1 MDTAAAATGR
11 EVAQERVL
19 RNHGT
24 LSDVDVATR
33 RAQEAA
39 NRRYD
44 AASWLRRTVGIV
56 CARDLPEEPSEEE
69 FRLGLR
75 NGIVLCNALNKIQPG
90 AIPKVVEA
98 PSDTGVPADGS
109 ALCAYQYFENLRNF
123 LVNVQDLGLPTFE
136 HSDLEKG
143 GKGVRVVDCVLALR
157 SFSESKTTGRQ
168 TPSKYGG
175 ISKPSTPGKYFIL
188 KNSDAFM
195 NKLMRSHT
203 AETIQ
208 NGISPEQ
215 NLTTD
220 CCIESSEMATS
231 ESIKMLVR
239 TLLLDKKPEEVPLIV
254 ESLLSKVIQE
264 YECRTANQH
273 LLIVSFELNVNNC
286 TFWENKFLH
295 GWGGFIFTNVLHCLA
310 NEIKMDEL
318 CPLSL
323 NEEVSSVVLNGG
335 CAAQQ
340 FQLGVETNYDVQQK
354 HILELRKNLSSVKSG
369 MEELSLQYSEDF
381 TKMGKHLQILS
392 NAASGYHKVL
402 EDNRKLYNQIQDLKG
417 NIRVYCRVRPFLP
430 GQENSSTSVAGMEEQ
445 TITIIT
451 PTKYGKDGSKS
462 FTFNKVFG
470 PAATQ
475 EEVFSDMQPLI
486 RSVLDGFNVCIF
498 AYGQT
503 GSGKTYT
510 MSGPNLLSE
519 QSVGVNYRALNDL
532 FNLQA
537 QRKGTIDYEISVQ
550 MIEIYNE
557 QVRDLLQD
565 SGNRRYPFI
574 HFKFSVVWSKEKIR
588 NTSQKGLAVPDASI
602 VPVTST
608 SDVVELMNQGQ
619 KNRAVG
625 STAIN
630 DRSSRSHSCLTVHV
644 QGRDITSGAI
654 LRGCMHLV
662 DLAGSE
668 RVDKSEVVGDRLKEA
683 LYINKSL
690 SALGDVIA
698 SLAQKNSHV
707 PYRNSKLTQLLQDS
721 LGGQAKTLMFVHISP
736 EPDAVNETI
745 STLKFAE
752 RVASVELGAAK
763 ANKEG
768 GEVREL
774 KEQIACLKAALA
786 KKGGESENIRST
798 QSSPNIYKISRGN
811 ATPVFHK
818 NRQPMEEVGNIEVLN
833 NVTPMQKKL
842 KFDLPGAGI
851 LAKNNSPNWI
861 DNCNDLPK
869 EKGSGG
875 WVDKA
880 AVGQNQFENGKSVPE
895 LEPNLTTHT
904 TLPTFFYQRHT
915 PGQQRCK
922 VESVLSQDSDEFDGV
937 ASCSPDQE
945 MVLSASGLKPVGFPS
960 GGISNK
966 KKHQTKNTNNMI
978 MRSTNPACKSPVPQS
993 QKKLQT
999 PVRSSAQK
1007 TPIRNSKHILNGT
1020 DGRRTPNGKSNV
1032 AK

>member
-1 MDTAAAATGR
+1 MAATTADR
-11 EVAQERVL
+11 EVAHGTVPTVAERVL
-19 RNHGT
+19 RNHGPF
-24 LSDVDVATR
+24 SDIDVVAR

-75 NGIVLCNALNKIQPG
+75 NGIVLCNALNKVQPG

-98 PSDTGVPADGS
+98 PTDTVVPADGS

-123 LVNVQDLGLPTFE
+123 LVTLQDLGLPTFE

-157 SFSESKTTGRQ
+157 SFTENKTTGRQ

-175 ISKPSTPGKYFIL
+175 ISKPSVPGKYFIL

-195 NKLMRSHT
+195 NKLLRSHT
-203 AETIQ
+203 AEPVQ
-208 NGISPEQ
+208 NGFSPEQ
-215 NLTTD
+215 NMTTD
-220 CCIESSEMATS
+220 CCIESNEMATS
-231 ESIKMLVR
+231 ESVKMLVH

-264 YECRTANQH
+264 YETRAANQN
-273 LLIVSFELNVNNC
+273 LVKCIGASKATDPFSIPDTLSQDEASTSNRVKV
-286 TFWENKFLH
+286 
-295 GWGGFIFTNVLHCLA
+295 
-310 NEIKMDEL
+310 DEL
-318 CPLSL
+318 CPLKL
-323 NEEVSSVVLNGG
+323 KEEISSVVLNSGSV
-335 CAAQQ
+335 AQ
-340 FQLGVETNYDVQQK
+340 VEIKFDVQQK
-354 HILELRKNLSSVKSG
+354 YIQELRNTLSSVKSG
-369 MEELSLQYSEDF
+369 MEQLRLQYSEDF
-381 TKMGKHLQILS
+381 TTMGRHWHILS
-392 NAASGYHKVL
+392 NAACSYHKVL
-402 EDNRKLYNQIQDLKG
+402 EDNRKLYNEIQDLKG

-430 GQENSSTSVAGMEEQ
+430 GQTNSSTSVAGMEER

-475 EEVFSDMQPLI
+475 EEVFSDMKPLI

-510 MSGPNLLSE
+510 MSGPKELSE
-519 QSVGVNYRALNDL
+519 ESVGVNYRALNDL

-537 QRKGTIDYEISVQ
+537 QRKGTIYYEISVQ

-565 SGNRRYPFI
+565 SGNRRL
-574 HFKFSVVWSKEKIR
+574 EIR

-752 RVASVELGAAK
+752 RVASVELGMAK

-768 GEVREL
+768 GEVKEL

-786 KKGGESENIRST
+786 KKAGEPENIRST
-798 QSSPNIYKISRGN
+798 QSSPNVYKISRGN
-811 ATPVFHK
+811 ATPVFPR

-833 NVTPMQKKL
+833 SVTPMQKRL
-842 KFDLPGAGI
+842 KFDLPGPGI
-851 LAKNNSPNWI
+851 LVENNSPNWV
-861 DNCNDLPK
+861 DNCNILPK
-869 EKGSGG
+869 EIGSGG
-875 WVDKA
+875 LADKA
-880 AVGQNQFENGKSVPE
+880 AVGGNQFENGNSVPE
-895 LEPNLTTHT
+895 LEANLTAHT
-904 TLPTFFYQRHT
+904 PLPTFFYQRHN
-915 PGQQRCK
+915 PGQQRCR
-922 VESVLSQDSDEFDGV
+922 VESVPSQDSDEIDG
-937 ASCSPDQE
+937 ATSGSSDQE
-945 MVLSASGLKPVGFPS
+945 MVLSASGLKPVGVTY
-960 GGISNK
+960 GGTSNK
-966 KKHQTKNTNNMI
+966 KKPQKTANNMT
-978 MRSTNPACKSPVPQS
+978 MRSTSQACKSPLPQS
-993 QKKLQT
+993 QKRLQT
-999 PVRSSAQK
+999 PMRSSAQK
-1007 TPIRNSKHILNGT
+1007 TPIRNSRQILTGT
-1020 DGRRTPNGKSNV
+1020 DGRRTPNGKN
-1032 AK
+1032 

>member
-1 MDTAAAATGR
+1 MD
-11 EVAQERVL
+11 
-19 RNHGT
+19 
-24 LSDVDVATR
+24 D
-33 RAQEAA
+33 
-39 NRRYD
+39 
-44 AASWLRRTVGIV
+44 
-56 CARDLPEEPSEEE
+56 
-69 FRLGLR
+69 
-75 NGIVLCNALNKIQPG
+75 
-90 AIPKVVEA
+90 
-98 PSDTGVPADGS
+98 
-109 ALCAYQYFENLRNF
+109 
-123 LVNVQDLGLPTFE
+123 
-136 HSDLEKG
+136 
-143 GKGVRVVDCVLALR
+143 
-157 SFSESKTTGRQ
+157 
-168 TPSKYGG
+168 
-175 ISKPSTPGKYFIL
+175 
-188 KNSDAFM
+188 
-195 NKLMRSHT
+195 
-203 AETIQ
+203 
-208 NGISPEQ
+208 
-215 NLTTD
+215 
-220 CCIESSEMATS
+220 
-231 ESIKMLVR
+231 
-239 TLLLDKKPEEVPLIV
+239 
-254 ESLLSKVIQE
+254 
-264 YECRTANQH
+264 
-273 LLIVSFELNVNNC
+273 
-286 TFWENKFLH
+286 
-295 GWGGFIFTNVLHCLA
+295 
-310 NEIKMDEL
+310 L

-323 NEEVSSVVLNGG
+323 KEEVSSVVLNGG

-354 HILELRKNLSSVKSG
+354 HILELRKNLSSVTSG

-381 TKMGKHLQILS
+381 TEMGKHLQILS
-392 NAASGYHKVL
+392 NAAFGYHKVL

-430 GQENSSTSVAGMEEQ
+430 GQENSSTSVAGMEER

-557 QVRDLLQD
+557 Q
-565 SGNRRYPFI
+565 
-574 HFKFSVVWSKEKIR
+574 
-588 NTSQKGLAVPDASI
+588 KGLAVPDASI

-608 SDVVELMNQGQ
+608 SDVVEVMNQGQ

-698 SLAQKNSHV
+698 SLTQKNSHV

-721 LGGQAKTLMFVHISP
+721 LGGQEKTLMFVHISP

-774 KEQIACLKAALA
+774 KEQIACLKSALA

-842 KFDLPGAGI
+842 KFDLPGTGI

-880 AVGQNQFENGKSVPE
+880 AVGENQFENGKSVPE

-904 TLPTFFYQRHT
+904 TLPTFFYQGHN

-922 VESVLSQDSDEFDGV
+922 VESVPSQDSDEFDGV

-978 MRSTNPACKSPVPQS
+978 MR
-993 QKKLQT
+993 
-999 PVRSSAQK
+999 
-1007 TPIRNSKHILNGT
+1007 
-1020 DGRRTPNGKSNV
+1020 
-1032 AK
+1032 

>member
-1 MDTAAAATGR
+1 MDTAATAT
-11 EVAQERVL
+11 VAQERVL
-19 RNHGT
+19 RNHGA

-56 CARDLPEEPSEEE
+56 CARDLPEEPTEEE

-75 NGIVLCNALNKIQPG
+75 NGIVLCNALNKVQPG

-203 AETIQ
+203 AEPIQ

-220 CCIESSEMATS
+220 CCIESCEMATS

-264 YECRTANQH
+264 YECRTANRH
-273 LLIVSFELNVNNC
+273 LVKCIGASKGTDPFSIADTLSQDESSTSNRV
-286 TFWENKFLH
+286 
-295 GWGGFIFTNVLHCLA
+295 
-310 NEIKMDEL
+310 KMDEL

-430 GQENSSTSVAGMEEQ
+430 GQENSSTSVAGMEER

-565 SGNRRYPFI
+565 SGNRRL
-574 HFKFSVVWSKEKIR
+574 EIR

-644 QGRDITSGAI
+644 QGCDITSGAI

-922 VESVLSQDSDEFDGV
+922 VESVPSQDSDEFDGV

-993 QKKLQT
+993 QKRLQT

-1020 DGRRTPNGKSNV
+1020 DGRRTPNGKINV

>member
-1 MDTAAAATGR
+1 MDTAATAT
-11 EVAQERVL
+11 VAQERVL

-24 LSDVDVATR
+24 LSDVDVAAR

-75 NGIVLCNALNKIQPG
+75 NGIVLCNALNKVQPG

-157 SFSESKTTGRQ
+157 SFSESKTSGRQ

-203 AETIQ
+203 AEPIQ

-220 CCIESSEMATS
+220 CCIESCEMATS

-264 YECRTANQH
+264 YECRTANRH
-273 LLIVSFELNVNNC
+273 LVKCIGASKGTDPFSIADTLSQDESSTSNRV
-286 TFWENKFLH
+286 
-295 GWGGFIFTNVLHCLA
+295 
-310 NEIKMDEL
+310 KMDEL

-430 GQENSSTSVAGMEEQ
+430 GQENSSTSVAGMEDR

-565 SGNRRYPFI
+565 SGNRRL
-574 HFKFSVVWSKEKIR
+574 EIR

-818 NRQPMEEVGNIEVLN
+818 SRQPMEEVGNIEVLN

-880 AVGQNQFENGKSVPE
+880 AVGQNQFENGKSAPE

-904 TLPTFFYQRHT
+904 MLPTFFYQRHT

-922 VESVLSQDSDEFDGV
+922 VESVPSQDSDEFDGV

-945 MVLSASGLKPVGFPS
+945 LVLSASGLKPVGFPS

-993 QKKLQT
+993 QKRLQT

-1020 DGRRTPNGKSNV
+1020 DGRRTPNGKINV

>member
-1 MDTAAAATGR
+1 MPPNRSLPLTIDRHHHSKTQPPSPTSLPHPTTAAAESSPDPAIRSRRLHLLLPPTAHTPAGLAGIGAGSTMDTAAAAT
-11 EVAQERVL
+11 VAQERVL
-19 RNHGT
+19 RNHGA
-24 LSDVDVATR
+24 LSDVDVVTR
-33 RAQEAA
+33 RSQEAA

-56 CARDLPEEPSEEE
+56 CARDLPEEPTEEE

-75 NGIVLCNALNKIQPG
+75 NGIVLCNALNKVQPG

-98 PSDTGVPADGS
+98 PSDTGVRADGS

-157 SFSESKTTGRQ
+157 SFSESKTAGRQ

-220 CCIESSEMATS
+220 CCIESCEMATS

-264 YECRTANQH
+264 YECRTANRH
-273 LLIVSFELNVNNC
+273 LVKCIGASKGTDPFSIADTLSQDESSTSNRV
-286 TFWENKFLH
+286 
-295 GWGGFIFTNVLHCLA
+295 
-310 NEIKMDEL
+310 KMDEL

-340 FQLGVETNYDVQQK
+340 FQLRVETNYDVQQK

-430 GQENSSTSVAGMEEQ
+430 GQENSSTSVAGMEER

-462 FTFNKVFG
+462 FTFNKIFG

-510 MSGPNLLSE
+510 MVISFAKRTFHYFLG
-519 QSVGVNYRALNDL
+519 
-532 FNLQA
+532 
-537 QRKGTIDYEISVQ
+537 KG
-550 MIEIYNE
+550 
-557 QVRDLLQD
+557 
-565 SGNRRYPFI
+565 
-574 HFKFSVVWSKEKIR
+574 
-588 NTSQKGLAVPDASI
+588 
-602 VPVTST
+602 
-608 SDVVELMNQGQ
+608 
-619 KNRAVG
+619 
-625 STAIN
+625 
-630 DRSSRSHSCLTVHV
+630 CLTVHV

-752 RVASVELGAAK
+752 RVASVELGTAK

-774 KEQIACLKAALA
+774 KEQIVCLKAALA

-904 TLPTFFYQRHT
+904 MLPTFFYQRHT

-922 VESVLSQDSDEFDGV
+922 VECVPSQDSDEFDGV

-993 QKKLQT
+993 QKRLQT

-1020 DGRRTPNGKSNV
+1020 DGRRTPNGKINV

>member
-1 MDTAAAATGR
+1 MDTAAAAT
-11 EVAQERVL
+11 VAQERVL

-69 FRLGLR
+69 FWLGLR

-123 LVNVQDLGLPTFE
+123 LVTVQDLGLPTFE

-175 ISKPSTPGKYFIL
+175 ISKPLTPGKYFIL

-203 AETIQ
+203 AEPIQ

-220 CCIESSEMATS
+220 CCIESCEIATS

-264 YECRTANQH
+264 YECRTANRH
-273 LLIVSFELNVNNC
+273 LVKCIGASKGTDPFSVADTLSQDESSTSNRVN
-286 TFWENKFLH
+286 
-295 GWGGFIFTNVLHCLA
+295 
-310 NEIKMDEL
+310 MDDL

-323 NEEVSSVVLNGG
+323 KEEVSSVVLNGG

-354 HILELRKNLSSVKSG
+354 HILELRKNLSSVTSG

-381 TKMGKHLQILS
+381 TEMGKHLQILS
-392 NAASGYHKVL
+392 NAAFGYHKVL

-430 GQENSSTSVAGMEEQ
+430 GQENSSTSVAGMEER

-565 SGNRRYPFI
+565 SGNRRL
-574 HFKFSVVWSKEKIR
+574 EIR

-608 SDVVELMNQGQ
+608 SDVVEVMNQGQ

-630 DRSSRSHSCLTVHV
+630 DRSSRSHRF
-644 QGRDITSGAI
+644 G
-654 LRGCMHLV
+654 M
-662 DLAGSE
+662 
-668 RVDKSEVVGDRLKEA
+668 
-683 LYINKSL
+683 
-690 SALGDVIA
+690 
-698 SLAQKNSHV
+698 
-707 PYRNSKLTQLLQDS
+707 
-721 LGGQAKTLMFVHISP
+721 
-736 EPDAVNETI
+736 
-745 STLKFAE
+745 
-752 RVASVELGAAK
+752 
-763 ANKEG
+763 
-768 GEVREL
+768 
-774 KEQIACLKAALA
+774 
-786 KKGGESENIRST
+786 NIPCS
-798 QSSPNIYKISRGN
+798 
-811 ATPVFHK
+811 
-818 NRQPMEEVGNIEVLN
+818 NIEVFSHI
-833 NVTPMQKKL
+833 V
-842 KFDLPGAGI
+842 I
-851 LAKNNSPNWI
+851 LCTY
-861 DNCNDLPK
+861 D
-869 EKGSGG
+869 
-875 WVDKA
+875 
-880 AVGQNQFENGKSVPE
+880 
-895 LEPNLTTHT
+895 
-904 TLPTFFYQRHT
+904 
-915 PGQQRCK
+915 
-922 VESVLSQDSDEFDGV
+922 
-937 ASCSPDQE
+937 
-945 MVLSASGLKPVGFPS
+945 
-960 GGISNK
+960 
-966 KKHQTKNTNNMI
+966 
-978 MRSTNPACKSPVPQS
+978 
-993 QKKLQT
+993 
-999 PVRSSAQK
+999 
-1007 TPIRNSKHILNGT
+1007 
-1020 DGRRTPNGKSNV
+1020 
-1032 AK
+1032 

>member
-1 MDTAAAATGR
+1 MDTAAAAT
-11 EVAQERVL
+11 VAQERVL

-69 FRLGLR
+69 FWLGLR

-123 LVNVQDLGLPTFE
+123 LVTVQDLGLPTFE

-175 ISKPSTPGKYFIL
+175 ISKPLTPGKYFIL

-203 AETIQ
+203 AEPIQ

-220 CCIESSEMATS
+220 CCIESCEIATS

-264 YECRTANQH
+264 YECRTANRH
-273 LLIVSFELNVNNC
+273 LVKCIGASKGTDPFSVADTLSQDESSTSNRVN
-286 TFWENKFLH
+286 
-295 GWGGFIFTNVLHCLA
+295 
-310 NEIKMDEL
+310 MDDL

-323 NEEVSSVVLNGG
+323 KEEVSSVVLNGG

-354 HILELRKNLSSVKSG
+354 HILELRKNLSSVTSG

-381 TKMGKHLQILS
+381 TEMGKHLQILS
-392 NAASGYHKVL
+392 NAAFGYHKVL

-430 GQENSSTSVAGMEEQ
+430 GQENSSTSVAGMEER

-565 SGNRRYPFI
+565 SGNRRL
-574 HFKFSVVWSKEKIR
+574 EIR

-608 SDVVELMNQGQ
+608 SDVVEVMNQGQ

-698 SLAQKNSHV
+698 SLTQKNSHV

-721 LGGQAKTLMFVHISP
+721 LGGQEKTLMFVHISP

-774 KEQIACLKAALA
+774 KEQIACLKSALA

-842 KFDLPGAGI
+842 KFDLPGTGI

-880 AVGQNQFENGKSVPE
+880 AVGENQFENGKSVPE

-904 TLPTFFYQRHT
+904 TLPTFFYQGHN

-922 VESVLSQDSDEFDGV
+922 VESVPSQDSDEFDGV

-993 QKKLQT
+993 QKRLQT
-999 PVRSSAQK
+999 PIRNSAQK
-1007 TPIRNSKHILNGT
+1007 TPIRNSKHILTGT
-1020 DGRRTPNGKSNV
+1020 DGRRTPNGKINI